1 MKSVKPN
8 KENPIIVLQAMLN
21 EIKTIDSKSRL
32 SIKKELNKYNS
43 EVKQK
48 EINKEIIR
56 RLKIQNKKL
65 MEQIVSLK
73 DQLRQIKINR
83 NQVLTRL
90 GDFRK
95 LNKSLAE
102 ALGSCDICWGE
113 DKDCKNCLGNGSS
126 GWKNINRHFFDRHVL
141 PTLEK
146 VYGLNKPD

>member
-1 MKSVKPN
+1 M
-8 KENPIIVLQAMLN
+8 ILRAMLG

-32 SIKKELNKYNS
+32 FIKKELNKYNS
-43 EVKQK
+43 EAKQK
-48 EINKEIIR
+48 EINRETIR

-73 DQLRQIKINR
+73 DQLRQTKINR

-113 DKDCKNCLGNGSS
+113 DRDCKNCLGHGSP
-126 GWKNINRHFFDRHVL
+126 GWKKISRHFFNRYVL
-141 PTLEK
+141 PALEN
-146 VYGLNKPD
+146 VYGLNKLN